1 MSPNS
6 SLQALFEPKS
16 IAVIGA
22 SSKKGKTSYFLMKN
36 LLRGG
41 YPGKVYP
48 VNPNATKIFKYKSY
62 KSVLDIPDEIDLA
75 FLVVTNDVV
84 ERVLLDCARK
94 NVKAVMIVTAGF
106 GEVGEAGAELQR
118 RVAEILRNNGMRGL
132 GPNSVGMVNAPQK
145 LLGSFVPFP
154 RWPEGTIA
162 MASQSG
168 IFAGALIADFAAERT
183 QRIGLSMAVCFGN
196 KVDVDEV
203 DFLEYTAQDP
213 ATKVIALHLES
224 FKRPREFLSLA
235 NRVKQSKPIVVLK
248 TGRTAEG
255 AKAAASHTGSLAAPD
270 RLVDAAL
277 RQYGI
282 VRAETLDDLKGI
294 LRAFAWQPI
303 PRGRRVGIL
312 TFSGALGVMA
322 VDEMKVAGL
331 ELAQLS
337 PQTIQAI
344 ARLMPKW
351 QGVENPVDGWVAL
364 GAGARKIHEE
374 MMEALL
380 ADPQVDMVFGILLPI
395 PNSDFPE
402 EKEVFAELARKH
414 PDKPIFL
421 MLVGD
426 RVKDRWLKEL
436 DDLRIPNYLDPRS
449 AIRAMRAMSFYAA
462 RRHRLGP
469 DPLLPA

>member
-1 MSPNS
+1 
-6 SLQALFEPKS
+6 
-16 IAVIGA
+16 
-22 SSKKGKTSYFLMKN
+22 
-36 LLRGG
+36 
-41 YPGKVYP
+41 
-48 VNPNATKIFKYKSY
+48 
-62 KSVLDIPDEIDLA
+62 
-75 FLVVTNDVV
+75 
-84 ERVLLDCARK
+84 
-94 NVKAVMIVTAGF
+94 
-106 GEVGEAGAELQR
+106 
-118 RVAEILRNNGMRGL
+118 
-132 GPNSVGMVNAPQK
+132 
-145 LLGSFVPFP
+145 
-154 RWPEGTIA
+154 

-203 DFLEYTAQDP
+203 DFLEYAAQDP
-213 ATKVIALHLES
+213 ATNVITLHLES
-224 FKRPREFLSLA
+224 FKRAREFLSLA
-235 NRVKQSKPIVVLK
+235 NRVKQTKPIVVLK

-255 AKAAASHTGSLAAPD
+255 AKAAASHTGSLTVPD

-303 PRGRRVGIL
+303 PRGKRVGIL

-322 VDEMKVAGL
+322 VDEMKVARL
-331 ELAQLS
+331 ELATLS
-337 PQTIQAI
+337 PETIRTI

-364 GAGARKIHEE
+364 GAGARKVHEE

-380 ADPQVDMVFGILLPI
+380 ADPNVDMVLGILLPI

-402 EKEVFAELARKH
+402 VKEVFAALARRH
-414 PDKPIFL
+414 PEKPIFL
-421 MLVGD
+421 LLVGD
-426 RVKDRWLKEL
+426 RVKERWLKEL
-436 DDLRIPNYLDPRS
+436 DALRMPNYADPRS
-449 AIRAMRAMSFYAA
+449 AIRAMRAMSFYAEQ
-462 RRHRLGP
+462 RHRTSP

>member
-1 MSPNS
+1 MTTNS
-6 SLQALFEPKS
+6 SLRALFEPKS
-16 IAVIGA
+16 IAVVGA
-22 SSKKGKTSYFLMKN
+22 SSKKGKTSYFLMQN
-36 LLRGG
+36 LLKGG
-41 YPGKVYP
+41 YAGKVYP
-48 VNPNATKIFKYKSY
+48 VNPNAKKIFKYKSY
-62 KSVLDIPDEIDLA
+62 PSVLDIPDEIDLA

-84 ERVLLDCARK
+84 ERVLLDCSKK

-106 GEVGEAGAELQR
+106 AEVGEQGAELQK
-118 RVAEILRNNGMRGL
+118 RVAEFLRSHGMRGL
-132 GPNSVGMVNAPQK
+132 GPNSVGMVNASQK
-145 LLGSFVPFP
+145 LVGSFVPFS

-168 IFAGALIADFAAERT
+168 IFAGALVADFAAERT

-203 DFLEYTAQDP
+203 DFLEYAAEDP

-224 FKRPREFLSLA
+224 FRRPREFLSLA
-235 NRVKQSKPIVVLK
+235 NRVKQTKPVVVLK

-277 RQYGI
+277 RQYGV
-282 VRAETLDDLKGI
+282 VRAESLDDFKGM
-294 LRAFAWQPI
+294 LRGFAWQPL
-303 PRGRRVGIL
+303 PRGRRVGVL
-312 TFSGALGVMA
+312 TFSGALGVMT

-331 ELAQLS
+331 ELAKLS
-337 PQTIQAI
+337 PSTVQTI

-380 ADPQVDMVFGILLPI
+380 ADPNVDMVFGILLPI
-395 PNSDFPE
+395 PNSDFPDE
-402 EKEVFAELARKH
+402 REVFDGLMRRH

-421 MLVGD
+421 LLVGD
-426 RVKDRWLKEL
+426 RVKERWLKEL
-436 DDLRIPNYLDPRS
+436 DDLHLPNYVDPRT
-449 AIRAMRAMSFYAA
+449 AVRAMQAMCSYAEQ
-462 RRHRLGP
+462 RNRMSP
-469 DPLLPA
+469 DPLSLP